1 MILER
6 VVTRDLRAEETTK
19 TQERIMKKVLLT
31 TTALVMTAGVAA
43 AEVTFS
49 GTAQVSYGA
58 VGADDMALNTH
69 IDLNAA
75 VSATTDNGVTMS
87 TSFGYDAGRQA
98 DYNDDFTIDGAEGA
112 ISADAGAAADI
123 TAGTNINNWSAGA
136 PEIAIGVNGWTITAQ
151 NGGIADR
158 YDDDVDSGDIGID
171 GSIGGISVGFTTGST
186 AGRSSF
192 SVGYSAGDMTVALAS
207 TTDDN
212 GATAGGDAAMSF
224 SIGYTVG
231 DATITAASD
240 NNGAA
245 ETTNSIGVS
254 YTMGAITAGYT
265 MAGDEGANMGDDYDL
280 SLGYTAGA
288 LSASFATN
296 EENRTRLVA
305 EYDLG
310 GATAFFSSQQG
321 GAAGTDLQVMGI
333 NFAF

>member
-1 MILER
+1 
-6 VVTRDLRAEETTK
+6 
-19 TQERIMKKVLLT
+19 MKKVLLT

-43 AEVTFS
+43 AEVSFS
-49 GTAQVSYGA
+49 GTGQVSYGA
-58 VGADDMALNTH
+58 EGGADMALNTH
-69 IDLNAA
+69 LDVNVA
-75 VSATTDNGVTMS
+75 VSGEADNGVTFA
-87 TSFGYDAGRQA
+87 TTFGYDAGVQA
-98 DYNDDFTIDGAEGA
+98 DYNDDFEIDDAEGNGTL
-112 ISADAGAAADI
+112 ADNG
-123 TAGTNINNWSAGA
+123 GTGNNNNWSGGA
-136 PEIAIGVNGWTITAQ
+136 PEVAIGVNGWTITAQ

-158 YDDDVDSGDIGID
+158 YDGDVDSGDIGID
-171 GSIGGISVGFTTGST
+171 GSIGGLTVGFTTGST

-192 SVGYSAGDMTVALAS
+192 SVGYAAGDMTVAMAS

-212 GATAGGDAAMSF
+212 GAAAGEDSAMSF
-224 SIGYTVG
+224 SLGYTVG

-254 YTMGAITAGYT
+254 YAMGAITVGYT
-265 MAGDEGANMGDDYDL
+265 MAGDEGANMGDDYDI

-288 LSASFATN
+288 LSASFASN

-310 GATAFFSSQQG
+310 GATAFFSSQNG

>member
-1 MILER
+1 
-6 VVTRDLRAEETTK
+6 
-19 TQERIMKKVLLT
+19 MKKVLLT

-43 AEVTFS
+43 AEVSFS
-49 GTAQVSYGA
+49 GTGQVSYGA
-58 VGADDMALNTH
+58 EGGADMALNTH
-69 IDLNAA
+69 LDVNVA
-75 VSATTDNGVTMS
+75 VSGAADNGVTFA
-87 TSFGYDAGRQA
+87 TTFGYDAGVQA
-98 DYNDDFTIDGAEGA
+98 DYNDDFEIDDNE
-112 ISADAGAAADI
+112 AAASDI
-123 TAGTNINNWSAGA
+123 ANGTDNNPAWSTDA
-136 PEIAIGVNGWTITAQ
+136 PEVAIGVNGWTITAQ

-158 YDDDVDSGDIGID
+158 YDGDVDSGDIGID
-171 GSIGGISVGFTTGST
+171 GSIGGLTVGFTTGST

-192 SVGYSAGDMTVALAS
+192 SVGYAAGDMTVAMAS

-212 GATAGGDAAMSF
+212 GATAGEDAAMSF
-224 SIGYTVG
+224 SLGYTVG

-245 ETTNSIGVS
+245 DTTNSIGVS
-254 YTMGAITAGYT
+254 YAMGAITVGYT
-265 MAGDEGANMGDDYDL
+265 MAGDEGANMGDDYDI

-288 LSASFATN
+288 LSASFASN

-321 GAAGTDLQVMGI
+321 GAAADVDFQAIGI